1 VDSSKEIIYATGR
14 DITESQARKELHATN
29 QIELKLEEGEVEE
42 ESDYKFKNY
51 IEKCA

>member
-1 VDSSKEIIYATGR
+1 VWIPQKKLFMQLGRYHRKSSC
-14 DITESQARKELHATN
+14 SNHATN